1 MVETF
6 EETVE
11 MSFRIVSLL
20 FLILG
25 SSFGV
30 FGQKSEIALTVNE
43 QFVDAALDAVLAK
56 GEPPSIALKD
66 NVVDASC
73 KESVVLLREMNG
85 VKSGVRFREG
95 KIIVPLAF
103 RGNYRPPVIGCVDLA
118 GTAEAVVEPEFD
130 VQNQRVIA
138 KAKLTNVSL
147 NGTGGIGSSLMAK
160 LVQTSVDEKINPVE
174 LIRLEK
180 LSFLFPIQNT
190 GTLKLNAVGFRYTV
204 QNGSVTFYVPYEF
217 IRS

>member
-1 MVETF
+1 MATKK
-6 EETVE
+6 
-11 MSFRIVSLL
+11 IVLL
-20 FLILG
+20 FLIFG
-25 SSFGV
+25 SSIGV

-43 QFVDAALDAVLAK
+43 QFVDSAIDAVLSK

-66 NVVDASC
+66 GLTDANC

-130 VQNQRVIA
+130 VQNQRVVA

-147 NGTGGIGSSLMAK
+147 NGTGGIGSGLMAK
-160 LVQTSVDEKINPVE
+160 LVQSSVDERINPVE

-217 IRS
+217 IRN